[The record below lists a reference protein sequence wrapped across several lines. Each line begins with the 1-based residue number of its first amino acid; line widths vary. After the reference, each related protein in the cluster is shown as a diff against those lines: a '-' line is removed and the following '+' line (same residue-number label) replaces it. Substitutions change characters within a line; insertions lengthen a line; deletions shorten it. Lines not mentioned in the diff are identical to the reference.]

1 MGAGTARAVSFNGTG
16 RERDK
21 GGKAM
26 VQGRL
31 FGEEPAAGA
40 EAAPAFANLAAAREA
55 ARGCVRCDLSRTR
68 RQVVFGEGAPQ
79 ARLLILGEGPSE
91 MDDRSGSPFSG
102 PSGRLL
108 ETWFN
113 RLGLRRGDV
122 WLTNVVRCR
131 PAAPTNGR
139 LKNRPPTDAEAGACR
154 LWLETE
160 IGLVRPVVI
169 LALGGSAGKALL
181 GKGFKITQE
190 RGKWHAGPHGAAILT
205 TFHPAYLLRLEGA
218 VLAQAEATVDADLD
232 AVKARLQE
240 RASSA

>member
-1 MGAGTARAVSFNGTG
+1 
-16 RERDK
+16 
-21 GGKAM
+21 M
-26 VQGRL
+26 VQRRL
-31 FGEEPAAGA
+31 FGEEPTANT
-40 EAAPAFANLAAAREA
+40 EAAPVFTSLEAAREA

-68 RQVVFGEGAPQ
+68 RQVVFGEGAPH

-113 RLGLRRGDV
+113 RLGLRRDEV

-131 PAAPTNGR
+131 PAVPTNGR
-139 LKNRPPTDAEAGACR
+139 LKNRPPTDTEAGACKI
-154 LWLETE
+154 WLETE
-160 IGLVRPVVI
+160 IGLVRPAVI

-181 GKGFKITQE
+181 GKGFRITQE

-205 TFHPAYLLRLEGA
+205 TFHPAYLLRLEGE
-218 VLAQAEATVDADLD
+218 VLAQAEATVDTDLD
-232 AVKARLQE
+232 AVKVRLQGS
-240 RASSA
+240 ASSQ